1 MPPNRNK
8 GNAPRCM
15 EDFVWDEAA
24 RSDRLLVLRRDPQ
37 PHRDHR
43 RFDETVM
50 PEKFLGDVLRAIG
63 QKCDAQKILLSGKF
77 DGVIQQLR
85 PVTFALILVVNDQIF
100 EQDHKPALGCA
111 DGEKKV
117 DHPNDGASQRSTKTR
132 PRFGCSKMRRRPRS
146 CLSLLGRKSLS
157 CSNNSPSNS
166 DSSSKSASVA
176 GSITTFSLMA
186 RRDYP
191 RKQRHWQSQ
200 Y

>member
-117 DHPNDGASQRSTKTR
+117 DHPNDGAVAAQHKNTAPVRLFEDEAEAAERSEEHTSELQS
-132 PRFGCSKMRRRPRS
+132 RFGISYAVF
-146 CLSLLGRKSLS
+146 CLK
-157 CSNNSPSNS
+157 
-166 DSSSKSASVA
+166 K
-176 GSITTFSLMA
+176 
-186 RRDYP
+186 
-191 RKQRHWQSQ
+191 K
-200 Y
+200 